1 MILFSAIFILY
12 FLNISILFQSQSMVV
27 LVAFCILLIVL
38 SSYYKNLKSTIF
50 QIEIVEWI
58 ENIQFYKMIKTWTS
72 LLIRLIT
79 IKIYNTIILIKKFQ
93 QYGVTI
99 IHQLFEVSY
108 LYYMDLINNNA
119 ELNLNLLI
127 LKSKAVG
134 TKKSNSNIIITI

>member
-79 IKIYNTIILIKKFQ
+79 IKIYNTIILIKKLQ